1 MTRTQRGSSHRAIG
15 LPLVALLQGLGLAL
29 SLTPHGGALVRH
41 SRTRAAPLQSYQG
54 QIMTP
59 RGLMETGD
67 GADILPAAVMDHP
80 VLGRVA
86 RAANAAVTNPNL
98 RGTEVGSSWVPE
110 YLREEFRASVRGLRF
125 DHAPGDGLFEALYA
139 AAGRDAEE
147 PLGLQDGARLARIC
161 GGRHW
166 DLLVYLFPA
175 SGSTARPGPASITQ
189 QPEGT
194 IQLLKP
200 LIGVWEHA
208 IDKREGKMRG
218 RVQVRQVR
226 AGERSNKG
234 GAVKLHGGPV
244 REFSGADG
252 GACALFEA
260 MLKRP
265 VTNDPPP
272 PIPLLELTP
281 ELAAA
286 FYDDGGKF
294 PRCAAFYDDGG
305 VARGRAEPQRDQY
318 AGNAQS
324 PIGAPGG
331 LWEPQYDEETG
342 DYFYVNSA
350 TGETSWEPPAAAG
363 APRDQYASS
372 APAPIGGPDGLWEPQ
387 YDDETGDYFY
397 VNSVSGE
404 TSWEPPATAAPQR
417 DQYASSAPAPIGA
430 ADGSTWEPQC
440 DAETGDYFYVNSATG
455 EASWDP

>member
-1 MTRTQRGSSHRAIG
+1 
-15 LPLVALLQGLGLAL
+15 
-29 SLTPHGGALVRH
+29 
-41 SRTRAAPLQSYQG
+41 
-54 QIMTP
+54 
-59 RGLMETGD
+59 METGD
-67 GADILPAAVMDHP
+67 GADILPAAAMDTP
-80 VLGRVA
+80 VLARVA
-86 RAANAAVTNPNL
+86 RAASAAVTNPNL

-139 AAGRDAEE
+139 AAGRDAET
-147 PLGLQDGARLARIC
+147 PLGLQGGARLARIC

-175 SGSTARPGPASITQ
+175 GASNPWPAAIAQ

-208 IDKREGKMRG
+208 IDKREGKVRG

-226 AGERSNKG
+226 AGKRGNLG
-234 GAVKLHGGPV
+234 FAVKLHGGPV

-318 AGNAQS
+318 ASNAPA

-350 TGETSWEPPAAAG
+350 TGEASWEPPAAA
-363 APRDQYASS
+363 APQ
-372 APAPIGGPDGLWEPQ
+372 
-387 YDDETGDYFY
+387 
-397 VNSVSGE
+397 
-404 TSWEPPATAAPQR
+404 QR
-417 DQYASSAPAPIGA
+417 DQYASNAPAPIGA
-430 ADGSTWEPQC
+430 ADGSTWEPQY

-455 EASWDP
+455 EASWEPQHS

>member
-1 MTRTQRGSSHRAIG
+1 
-15 LPLVALLQGLGLAL
+15 
-29 SLTPHGGALVRH
+29 
-41 SRTRAAPLQSYQG
+41 
-54 QIMTP
+54 
-59 RGLMETGD
+59 
-67 GADILPAAVMDHP
+67 
-80 VLGRVA
+80 
-86 RAANAAVTNPNL
+86 
-98 RGTEVGSSWVPE
+98 VPE

-125 DHAPGDGLFEALYA
+125 DHAPGDGRFEALYA
-139 AAGRDAEE
+139 AAGRDAET
-147 PLGLQDGARLARIC
+147 PLGLQGGARLARIC

-175 SGSTARPGPASITQ
+175 GAGAASTTQ

-208 IDKREGKMRG
+208 IDKREGKIRG
-218 RVQVRQVR
+218 RVQERQVR

-305 VARGRAEPQRDQY
+305 AARGRAEPQRDQY
-318 AGNAQS
+318 ASNAPA
-324 PIGAPGG
+324 PIGGPDG

-342 DYFYVNSA
+342 DYFYVNSV
-350 TGETSWEPPAAAG
+350 T
-363 APRDQYASS
+363 
-372 APAPIGGPDGLWEPQ
+372 
-387 YDDETGDYFY
+387 
-397 VNSVSGE
+397 GE

-417 DQYASSAPAPIGA
+417 DQYASNAPAPMKSGA
-430 ADGSTWEPQC
+430 ADGSTWEPQY

>member
-1 MTRTQRGSSHRAIG
+1 MWLALTEIMVAMTASALLLLAATCRAFVSVRRSA
-15 LPLVALLQGLGLAL
+15 LPLRSPQRSSMG
-29 SLTPHGGALVRH
+29 
-41 SRTRAAPLQSYQG
+41 
-54 QIMTP
+54 
-59 RGLMETGD
+59 TGD
-67 GADILPAAVMDHP
+67 GADILPAAAMDNP

-86 RAANAAVTNPNL
+86 RAAIAAVSNPHL
-98 RGTEVGSSWVPE
+98 DGEGVGSTWVPE

-305 VARGRAEPQRDQY
+305 GARGRAEPQRDRY
-318 AGNAQS
+318 ASNAPA

-331 LWEPQYDEETG
+331 LWEPQYDDETG

>member
-1 MTRTQRGSSHRAIG
+1 
-15 LPLVALLQGLGLAL
+15 
-29 SLTPHGGALVRH
+29 
-41 SRTRAAPLQSYQG
+41 
-54 QIMTP
+54 
-59 RGLMETGD
+59 METGD
-67 GADILPAAVMDHP
+67 GADILPAAAMDHP

-139 AAGRDAEE
+139 AAGRDAET
-147 PLGLQDGARLARIC
+147 PLGLQGGARLARIC

-175 SGSTARPGPASITQ
+175 SASTPGPASTTQ

-208 IDKREGKMRG
+208 IDKREGKIRG
-218 RVQVRQVR
+218 RVQERRVR

-244 REFSGADG
+244 REFSGANG

-265 VTNDPPP
+265 FTNDPPP
-272 PIPLLELTP
+272 SIPLLELTP
-281 ELAAA
+281 ELASA
-286 FYDDGGKF
+286 FYDDGG
-294 PRCAAFYDDGG
+294 AAG
-305 VARGRAEPQRDQY
+305 AELQRDQF
-318 AGNAQS
+318 AGTAPD

-350 TGETSWEPPAAAG
+350 TGETSWEPPAAAS
-363 APRDQYASS
+363 PQRDQYASS

-397 VNSVSGE
+397 VNSVTGE

-417 DQYASSAPAPIGA
+417 DQYASNVPAPIGA

-455 EASWDP
+455 EASWEPQHS